1 MIIFDLLSSD
11 LKIGTA
17 YANFPFHRANPS
29 LLGKNTSSGRPG
41 LGRPL
46 FFKAGK
52 IPCLHSLGHLN
63 PFILND
69 AGKFSIMKLSKGQH
83 LAYCTNVHRGNNW
96 EETFFSLEQYV
107 LKVRKKICPDTPY
120 AIGLRLGAD
129 AARELSNPE
138 VLNRFREWLDLQNAY
153 IFTING
159 FPYGNFHGQRVKEKV
174 YLPDWTDPKRLTYTL
189 SLFQVLSALLPAGME
204 GSVSTLPASF
214 KEFHPADRLPD
225 SAYKNLLTCAEEIE
239 HLSLENDLD
248 LHLGMEPEPLGWFET
263 TVETL
268 RFLEELF
275 DRAKDPEMVR
285 RRIGVNYDCCHLAI
299 EREDAREGLDAIK
312 QAGVRLSKLH
322 LSSALQVI
330 PTPQNLQKLT
340 TFVEPVYLHQVITS
354 QKGRVLE
361 RIKDLDRALQCS
373 NEGSLIAGADEWR
386 VHFHVPLHA
395 SPGNGLRDTRQHVLD
410 TLDWLQENPDTC
422 RHLEMET
429 YTWEVL
435 PPELR
440 SSEVVDQVAKEY
452 EWTLNELNKRG
463 LK

>member
-1 MIIFDLLSSD
+1 
-11 LKIGTA
+11 
-17 YANFPFHRANPS
+17 
-29 LLGKNTSSGRPG
+29 
-41 LGRPL
+41 
-46 FFKAGK
+46 
-52 IPCLHSLGHLN
+52 
-63 PFILND
+63 
-69 AGKFSIMKLSKGQH
+69 MKLSKGQH

-107 LKVRKKICPDTPY
+107 LRVREKICPDTPY

-138 VLNRFREWLDLQNAY
+138 ELNRFREWLDQQNAY

-174 YLPDWTDPKRLTYTL
+174 YLPDWTDPERLTYTL
-189 SLFQVLSALLPAGME
+189 SLFHILTTLLPKGME

-214 KEFHPADRLPD
+214 KEFHPAGKLPD

-285 RRIGVNYDCCHLAI
+285 RRIGINYDCCHLAI

-312 QAGVRLSKLH
+312 QAKVRLSKLH
-322 LSSALQVI
+322 LSSALQVM
-330 PTPQNLQKLT
+330 PTPENLNTLHA
-340 TFVEPVYLHQVITS
+340 FVEPVYLHQVITS
-354 QKGRVLE
+354 QKGRILE
-361 RIKDLDRALQCS
+361 RIKDLDCALQS
-373 NEGSLIAGADEWR
+373 SKDGSLVAGADEWR

-395 SPGNGLRDTRQHVLD
+395 SPGNGLGDTRQHVLD
-410 TLDWLQENPDTC
+410 TLDWLEENPGAC

-435 PPELR
+435 PAELR